1 MWPGLVLTTTGIIIY
16 MQGIAGTVRTRD
28 LTEDDLTK
36 LREEVDKY
44 TTEGDLRRYVN
55 LNIKRLK
62 EIGCYR
68 GRRHINVRVL
78 LLNTCIMNMHLM
90 SDDIC

>member
-1 MWPGLVLTTTGIIIY
+1 MWLGLVLTTTGIIIY

-44 TTEGDLRRYVN
+44 T
-55 LNIKRLK
+55 KR
-62 EIGCYR
+62 
-68 GRRHINVRVL
+68 V
-78 LLNTCIMNMHLM
+78 T
-90 SDDIC
+90 